1 MPKCRGSNTG
11 NGVLRE
17 FLLERKDEVVKAMT
31 IDMTFEA
38 REEII
43 RKEEREQ
50 GREEGRAEG
59 RAEGKAEGRAEG
71 KAEGRAEGKAEG
83 KAEGGREMLVTLVKN
98 LLSDGRTPEET
109 AAILHYPIEEVMKI
123 AQM

>member
-1 MPKCRGSNTG
+1 
-11 NGVLRE
+11 
-17 FLLERKDEVVKAMT
+17 MT

-50 GREEGRAEG
+50 GREEGRE
-59 RAEGKAEGRAEG
+59 
-71 KAEGRAEGKAEG
+71 
-83 KAEGGREMLVTLVKN
+83 EGGREMLVTLVKN

-109 AAILHYPIEEVMKI
+109 AAILHYPIEEVLKI
-123 AQM
+123 AEM

>member
-17 FLLERKDEVVKAMT
+17 FLLNRKDEVIKAMT

-43 RKEEREQ
+43 KRNAHER

-59 RAEGKAEGRAEG
+59 
-71 KAEGRAEGKAEG
+71 
-83 KAEGGREMLVTLVKN
+83 GREMLISLVN
-98 LLSDGRTPEET
+98 EGVLDIAT
-109 AAILHYPIEEVMKI
+109 AAMK
-123 AQM
+123 AGMKVEDFEKFLTL